1 MEKIIFL
8 SLALPVLGFVLY
20 LGVSAIL
27 KGFKAKNDKL
37 LEESKNEED
46 INNESEVVNDSLS
59 NELFKL
65 NDLFQTGVLTKEEFE
80 KAKKKLIENKD

>member
-20 LGVSAIL
+20 LGISALL

-37 LEESKNEED
+37 LEEPKNEED
-46 INNESEVVNDSLS
+46 INNKSEVVNDSLS
-59 NELFKL
+59 NELSKL

-80 KAKKKLIENKD
+80 KAKKKLLENKD

>member
-27 KGFKAKNDKL
+27 KGFKAKNEKALEETRNIEKENDQLKVGDDNLSDKL
-37 LEESKNEED
+37 LK
-46 INNESEVVNDSLS
+46 L
-59 NELFKL
+59 NELF
-65 NDLFQTGVLTKEEFE
+65 QSGALTKEEFE
-80 KAKKKLIENKD
+80 KAKKKILDN

>member
-37 LEESKNEED
+37 LETSNNEEEV
-46 INNESEVVNDSLS
+46 NNSLKFTNKDLS
-59 NELFKL
+59 NELVKL
-65 NDLFQTGVLTKEEFE
+65 SELFQSGALTKEEFE
-80 KAKKKLIENKD
+80 KAKKKILEG

>member
-20 LGVSAIL
+20 LGISALL

-37 LEESKNEED
+37 LEDSKNEED
-46 INNESEVVNDSLS
+46 INNESEVINDSLS
-59 NELFKL
+59 NEFSKL

-80 KAKKKLIENKD
+80 KAKKKLIES

>member
-37 LEESKNEED
+37 LETSNNEEEV
-46 INNESEVVNDSLS
+46 NNSLEFTNKDLS
-59 NELFKL
+59 NELVKL
-65 NDLFQTGVLTKEEFE
+65 SELFQSGALTKEEFE
-80 KAKKKLIENKD
+80 KAKKKC

>member
-20 LGVSAIL
+20 LGISALL

-37 LEESKNEED
+37 LEESKNEKD
-46 INNESEVVNDSLS
+46 NNESEVVNDSLS
-59 NELFKL
+59 NELSKL
-65 NDLFQTGVLTKEEFE
+65 NDLFQTRVLTKEEFE
-80 KAKKKLIENKD
+80 KAKKKLLENKD

>member
-37 LEESKNEED
+37 LETSNNEEEV
-46 INNESEVVNDSLS
+46 NNSLKFTNKDLS
-59 NELFKL
+59 NELVKL
-65 NDLFQTGVLTKEEFE
+65 SELFQSGALTKEEFE
-80 KAKKKLIENKD
+80 KAKKKF

>member
-27 KGFKAKNDKL
+27 KGFKAKNDRIL
-37 LEESKNEED
+37 GDLSSEED
-46 INNESEVVNDSLS
+46 TNSSFEATNDNLS
-59 NELFKL
+59 DELIKLSELFK
-65 NDLFQTGVLTKEEFE
+65 NGVLTQEEFE
-80 KAKKKLIENKD
+80 EAKKKLIES

>member
-27 KGFKAKNDKL
+27 KGFKAKNDRIL
-37 LEESKNEED
+37 GDLTSEED
-46 INNESEVVNDSLS
+46 INSSLGVTNDNLSDELIKLSELIKN
-59 NELFKL
+59 
-65 NDLFQTGVLTKEEFE
+65 GVLTQEEFE
-80 KAKKKLIENKD
+80 KAKKKLIES

>member
-37 LEESKNEED
+37 LETSNNEEEV
-46 INNESEVVNDSLS
+46 NNSLKFTNKDLS
-59 NELFKL
+59 NELVKL
-65 NDLFQTGVLTKEEFE
+65 SELLQSGALTKEEFE
-80 KAKKKLIENKD
+80 KAKKKILES

>member
-20 LGVSAIL
+20 LGISALL

-37 LEESKNEED
+37 LEDSKNEED
-46 INNESEVVNDSLS
+46 INNESEVINDSLS
-59 NELFKL
+59 NEFSKL
-65 NDLFQTGVLTKEEFE
+65 T
-80 KAKKKLIENKD
+80 IP

>member
-20 LGVSAIL
+20 LGISALL

-46 INNESEVVNDSLS
+46 INNESEVINDSLS
-59 NELFKL
+59 NEFSKL
-65 NDLFQTGVLTKEEFE
+65 NDLFQTRVLTKEEFE
-80 KAKKKLIENKD
+80 KAKKKLLENKD

>member
-80 KAKKKLIENKD
+80 KAKKKLIENKN

>member
-80 KAKKKLIENKD
+80 KAKKKLLENKD